1 MTSCTEF
8 EVLLSDY
15 IDGTLSQAVRDEME
29 RHMAGCVPCAEMYQD
44 ARAAVKFIGT
54 VRPIAPPP
62 DLITRIAYQAPRGPM
77 RDPLQRRGLFGL
89 AIGRW
94 LQPVLQP
101 RFAMGMAMTILSFA
115 MLERCTGIQV
125 QHIRPADLNPV
136 HVWDGFQDRVLRT
149 RDRAVKYYENLLV
162 VYDVESRLRA
172 LQEDNSPPAQSQP
185 ASKKQGNASK
195 AQSNVSKLQSSG
207 SNAKNSSQT
216 KTKKGDQSK

>member
-15 IDGTLSQAVRDEME
+15 IDRTLSEAVREDMD
-29 RHMAGCVPCAEMYQD
+29 RHMAACAACAEMYQD
-44 ARAAVKFIGT
+44 ASAAVAFIGS
-54 VRPIAPPP
+54 VRPVVPPS
-62 DLITRIAYQAPRGPM
+62 DLITRIAYQAPRG
-77 RDPLQRRGLFGL
+77 RIADPLQRRGILGL
-89 AIGRW
+89 AFGRW

-136 HVWDGFQDRVLRT
+136 HVWDGFQDRAMRT

-162 VYDVESRLRA
+162 VYDIESRLRE
-172 LQEDNSPPAQSQP
+172 LREDNTPAPPTGQAQGKVP
-185 ASKKQGNASK
+185 KP
-195 AQSNVSKLQSSG
+195 QSNA
-207 SNAKNSSQT
+207 AKTAGTSQT
-216 KTKKGDQSK
+216 NLKKGDQSK

>member
-15 IDGTLSQAVRDEME
+15 IDGTLSQAVRDDMD
-29 RHMAGCVPCAEMYQD
+29 RHMVNCAPCAEMYQD
-44 ARAAVKFIGT
+44 ATAAVNFIGS
-54 VRPIAPPP
+54 VRPVTPPP

-77 RDPLQRRGLFGL
+77 LDPLQRRGFWAL
-89 AIGRW
+89 AARRW
-94 LQPVLQP
+94 LQPILQP

-125 QHIRPADLNPV
+125 QHIRPADLSPV

-172 LQEDNSPPAQSQP
+172 LQEDNSPPGQSQP
-185 ASKKQGNASK
+185 GGKQQSNASK
-195 AQSNVSKLQSSG
+195 AKSP
-207 SNAKNSSQT
+207 SQT
-216 KTKKGDQSK
+216 NAKKGDESK

>member
-15 IDGTLSQAVRDEME
+15 IDGTLSQAVRDEMD
-29 RHMAGCVPCAEMYQD
+29 RHMATCGPCAEMYQD
-44 ARAAVKFIGT
+44 ASAAVKFIGS
-54 VRPIAPPP
+54 VRPVTPPP
-62 DLITRIAYQAPRGPM
+62 DLITRIAYQAPRGPI
-77 RDPLQRRGLFGL
+77 RDPLQRRGIFGS

-136 HVWDGFQDRVLRT
+136 RVWDGFQDRALRT
-149 RDRAVKYYENLLV
+149 RDRAVKYYDNLLV
-162 VYDVESRLRA
+162 VYDIESKLRA
-172 LQEDNSPPAQSQP
+172 LQEENSPPGQSQP
-185 ASKKQGNASK
+185 AGKQAS
-195 AQSNVSKLQSSG
+195 NP
-207 SNAKNSSQT
+207 KNSPQT
-216 KTKKGDQSK
+216 NAKKGDQSK

>member
-15 IDGTLSQAVRDEME
+15 IDGTLSQAARDDMD
-29 RHMAGCVPCAEMYQD
+29 RHMAECAPCAEMCQD
-44 ARAAVKFIGT
+44 AAAAVKFIGT
-54 VRPIAPPP
+54 IRPVLPPP
-62 DLITRIAYQAPRGPM
+62 DLITRIAYQAPSGPM
-77 RDPLQRRGLFGL
+77 RDPLQRRGLFAF

-136 HVWDGFQDRVLRT
+136 RVWDGFQDRALRT

-162 VYDVESRLRA
+162 VYDVESKLRA
-172 LQEDNSPPAQSQP
+172 LQEDNTPPAQSQP
-185 ASKKQGNASK
+185 AGKQQNDASK
-195 AQSNVSKLQSSG
+195 AK
-207 SNAKNSSQT
+207 AASQT
-216 KTKKGDQSK
+216 NAKKGDQSK